1 MSILLLCTGRIHGG
15 SHSTSRFLSST
26 HPHHNHNGALEKEH
40 ARLKRRGGLP
50 GPLLDVCGPRSRVW
64 RKATPPL
71 FAHTLGSVS
80 SVRHTSNNVGQRAT
94 SQQRSHWDKVQHTPK
109 STDAGTAD
117 VQACGVQEPTEVGAG
132 RTLNHRTQPRPRR
145 HIATIAPLLFRAIT
159 IQRSTPLWPFRR
171 LETGDAMGVLMGAP
185 CRFPPLGQCAG
196 ADWPRTRRAGSDAR
210 RAKTRPGEMM
220 P

>member
-1 MSILLLCTGRIHGG
+1 MAAASVSRARQDYNAVVTTSSAMSILLLCTGRIHGG

-94 SQQRSHWDKVQHTPK
+94 SQHRSHWDKIQHT
-109 STDAGTAD
+109 ST
-117 VQACGVQEPTEVGAG
+117 
-132 RTLNHRTQPRPRR
+132 L
-145 HIATIAPLLFRAIT
+145 APLTSKLAASKSRQKLVQDGLSIT
-159 IQRSTPLWPFRR
+159 ARNHTPDDTSSPLHRSFSARSQSR
-171 LETGDAMGVLMGAP
+171 GV
-185 CRFPPLGQCAG
+185 
-196 ADWPRTRRAGSDAR
+196 PRYGR
-210 RAKTRPGEMM
+210 
-220 P
+220 